1 MDGLLSWLL
10 TDDDSSLSWGLRF
23 TTLISYHLKN
33 TPQKIKQI
41 LVIHLMYQNKIKKT
55 GKWHVALK
63 ILDVAATSRKTMNK
77 NQMTLQLK
85 WKKWNDKKA
94 CYLATL
100 MMKASISTLELF
112 LTSTCRTADSPDV

>member
-41 LVIHLMYQNKIKKT
+41 LVIPLMYQNKIKKT

-63 ILDVAATSRKTMNK
+63 ILDVAATSRKTTNK

-85 WKKWNDKKA
+85 WKKWMTKKHVIW
-94 CYLATL
+94 L
-100 MMKASISTLELF
+100 
-112 LTSTCRTADSPDV
+112 P